1 MKHKKPKVPKNW
13 VKISHD
19 PTTTTNK
26 ESGDTFTNNRVKIK
40 QLESDVS
47 ELKFCVYALMF
58 LNTMLLMA
66 MAFS

>member
-1 MKHKKPKVPKNW
+1 MAQNKKQSK
-13 VKISHD
+13 S
-19 PTTTTNK
+19 TTTTNN
-26 ESGDTFTNNRVKIK
+26 ESGPFINNRLKIK